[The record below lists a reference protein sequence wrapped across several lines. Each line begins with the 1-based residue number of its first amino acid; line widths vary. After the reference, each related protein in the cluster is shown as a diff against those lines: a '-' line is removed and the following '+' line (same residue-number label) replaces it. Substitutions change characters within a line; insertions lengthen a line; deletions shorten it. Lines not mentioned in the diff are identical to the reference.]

1 MMTINRSTLLILSMT
16 AITTV
21 TTAFAPSTAVSARRS
36 SQQQLYSMALPL
48 HDAEAGKAASWA
60 GAR

>member
-1 MMTINRSTLLILSMT
+1 MT

-36 SQQQLYSMALPL
+36 SQQQLYMALPL

>member
-1 MMTINRSTLLILSMT
+1 MT

-21 TTAFAPSTAVSARRS
+21 ITAFAPSTASVSARRS

-48 HDAEAGKAASWA
+48 HDVEAGKAASWA

>member
-1 MMTINRSTLLILSMT
+1 MTINRSTLLILSMT

-21 TTAFAPSTAVSARRS
+21 TTAFAPSTAAVSARRGT
-36 SQQQLYSMALPL
+36 QQQLYSTALPL

>member
-1 MMTINRSTLLILSMT
+1 MMINRSTLLILT

-21 TTAFAPSTAVSARRS
+21 ITAFAPSTSVSTARGT
-36 SQQQLYSMALPL
+36 QQQLHSMALPL

>member
-1 MMTINRSTLLILSMT
+1 MT

-21 TTAFAPSTAVSARRS
+21 ITAFAPSTAAVSARRS

>member
-1 MMTINRSTLLILSMT
+1 MMTINRSTLLILT
-16 AITTV
+16 AMTTV
-21 TTAFAPSTAVSARRS
+21 ITAFAPSTASVSARG